1 MKYYRFRTFTTSY
14 YFPELSPDK
23 QYMYGLYSA
32 YGGRL
37 AKTYWD
43 LFKKWAFVRKLTA
56 IKERDLP
63 FPYQTIR
70 DCSGKNVLLAFNM
83 GSPGVEQKISMLG
96 YDNAKQEAF
105 FAKFSQKD
113 AAKRL
118 TQNEI
123 EIYKKL
129 DGTNMTPQLQ
139 DYVINDQYVYMRTE
153 YINGKRPQESIINEN
168 VIHLCLSLSNY
179 HLTNVMEKEGL
190 RYSLSHGDFCPWNM
204 IECQGVLKLIDWELA
219 CDRPLGFDLFT
230 YICQVSALFHPETKL
245 IEAINKNMENIRCY
259 FNACGVKDFI
269 PYLKAFAQE
278 KAFYEKGKNN
288 LQLYH
293 KYAKLYEA

>member
-1 MKYYRFRTFTTSY
+1 
-14 YFPELSPDK
+14 
-23 QYMYGLYSA
+23 
-32 YGGRL
+32 
-37 AKTYWD
+37 
-43 LFKKWAFVRKLTA
+43 
-56 IKERDLP
+56 
-63 FPYQTIR
+63 
-70 DCSGKNVLLAFNM
+70 
-83 GSPGVEQKISMLG
+83 MLG
-96 YDNAKQEAF
+96 YDNTRQEAF

-118 TQNEI
+118 TKNEI

-129 DGTNMTPQLQ
+129 AGTNMTPQLQ
-139 DYVINDQYVYMRTE
+139 DYAINDQYVYMRTE
-153 YINGKRPQESIINEN
+153 YINGKRPLKSIINEN

-179 HLTNVMEKEGL
+179 HLTNVIEKEGL

-259 FNACGVKDFI
+259 FNTCSVKDFI

-288 LQLYH
+288 FQLYH
-293 KYAKLYEA
+293 KYAELYEA

>member
-139 DYVINDQYVYMRTE
+139 NYAINDQYVYMRTE
-153 YINGKRPQESIINEN
+153 YINGERPQKSIINEN

-190 RYSLSHGDFCPWNM
+190 RYSLSHGDFCPWNI

-230 YICQVSALFHPETKL
+230 YICQVSALFHPKTKL
-245 IEAINKNMENIRCY
+245 IEAINKNMENIRNY
-259 FNACGVKDFI
+259 FNACDVKDFI

-278 KAFYEKGKNN
+278 KSSYEKGKNN

-293 KYAKLYEA
+293 KYTELYET